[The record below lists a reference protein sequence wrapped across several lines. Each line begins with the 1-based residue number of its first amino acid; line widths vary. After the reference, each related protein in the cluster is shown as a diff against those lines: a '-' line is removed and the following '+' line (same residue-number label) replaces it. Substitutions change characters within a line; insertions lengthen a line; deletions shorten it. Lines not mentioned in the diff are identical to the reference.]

1 MPDFRTET
9 QKLADALREAII
21 SGEYKAGDRLP
32 QRKIAERFNA
42 TTIVAR
48 EALRSLE
55 SEKMVIIEPRYG
67 AMVEEITSEEL
78 KGRYIVREALEGM
91 AARLACENMTVKAK
105 ISLKE
110 LAVCCDKELSKNNL
124 SSSEKSRLHQSLHD
138 TILDLTNCNELI
150 QILKTIY
157 LNSIIISNAY
167 HIDWSQDE
175 ANWHTKLVEA
185 IISEDPDRA
194 EKMMREHVSRG
205 MDMELKALEKVSVK
219 DELNF

>member
-9 QKLADALREAII
+9 QKLADSLREAII
-21 SGEYKAGDRLP
+21 SGEFKPGDRLP
-32 QRKIAERFNA
+32 QRKIAERFNT

-48 EALRSLE
+48 EALRILE
-55 SEKMVIIEPRYG
+55 SERMVIIEPRFG
-67 AMVEEITSEEL
+67 AMVEEISPEKL
-78 KGRYIVREALEGM
+78 RGRYIVREALEGM
-91 AARLACENMTVKAK
+91 AARLACENITVKAK
-105 ISLKE
+105 VSLKE
-110 LAVCCDKELSKNNL
+110 LAGRCDKELNKNNL
-124 SSSEKSRLHQSLHD
+124 SASEKAGLHQSLHD

-167 HIDWSQDE
+167 HIDWGQDE
-175 ANWHTKLVEA
+175 KNWHNKLVEA

-205 MDMELKALEKVSVK
+205 LDMELKALEK
-219 DELNF
+219 